1 MTTALPPRPACPYD
15 LTSWTTAQLQYA
27 AVTKVRQLSG
37 WIKEDQQQLAELTAR
52 AQLTQDYKLLDLS
65 NQLAALS
72 SKRKAKLIY
81 WQATAD
87 GHKLKLPRS
96 LRYYY
101 RKASHN
107 ETGCTRKGSWIN
119 QENHTL
125 GITWATA

>member
-15 LTSWTTAQLQYA
+15 LTSWTYAQLLHA
-27 AVTKVRQLSG
+27 APTKVRQLSG
-37 WIKEDQQQLAELTAR
+37 WIKEDQQQLAELTHR
-52 AQLTQDYKLLDLS
+52 AQLTYDFKLQDLA
-65 NQLAALS
+65 NQLAALTA
-72 SKRKAKLIY
+72 KRSAKLVY
-81 WQATAD
+81 WQAIAD
-87 GHKLKLPRS
+87 GQKRKLPRS

-107 ETGCTRKGSWIN
+107 ETGCTRKGCWIN